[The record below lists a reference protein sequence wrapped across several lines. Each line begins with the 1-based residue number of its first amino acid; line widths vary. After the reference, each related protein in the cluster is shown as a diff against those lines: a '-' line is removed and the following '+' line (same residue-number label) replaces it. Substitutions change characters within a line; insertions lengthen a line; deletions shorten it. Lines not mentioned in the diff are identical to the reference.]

1 MYIGILWFHLVAA
14 TSGPIFTLQGILRF
28 TSGKNT
34 VSSCQHIRSG
44 VPEVGGLGIHPCLS
58 SWSGARTLFRKP
70 GCFTFWPFGL
80 GLQPK
85 LPVDVTCDFCAAWSR
100 KTTAFACYEGVLGAA
115 ASVLGDPIPFA
126 NYECMYV
133 CMHYVY
139 SREYKIK

>member
-1 MYIGILWFHLVAA
+1 M
-14 TSGPIFTLQGILRF
+14 
-28 TSGKNT
+28 
-34 VSSCQHIRSG
+34 
-44 VPEVGGLGIHPCLS
+44 GGLGIHPCLS

-115 ASVLGDPIPFA
+115 ASVLGDPIPFTLVA
-126 NYECMYV
+126 ELPKERLNPGWEKTV
-133 CMHYVY
+133 GDHA
-139 SREYKIK
+139 